1 MTLQRPLD
9 LNRKEFRAFKA
20 KALRFRVHEQTLLR
34 RATKNAPETKV
45 IDDPAERLEV
55 MKEMH
60 DELGHKGREAT
71 YRKVADR
78 Y

>member
-1 MTLQRPLD
+1 M
-9 LNRKEFRAFKA
+9 
-20 KALRFRVHEQTLLR
+20 
-34 RATKNAPETKV
+34 KNALETKV
-45 IDDPAERLEV
+45 INDPAKRLEV

-60 DELGHKGREAT
+60 DELGHKGWEVT